1 MMDINATLIEAIKR
15 GASDLHLTVGIPP
28 MLRIDGELTALGSE
42 ILLPKDT
49 QAVTEEII
57 PQGQKERFMAKGEV
71 DFSYSIAGTG
81 RFRVNVFRQRGAD
94 GLVLRVVRNEIP
106 TPEELGLPP
115 VVMELSDKHKGLI
128 VVTGPTGSGK
138 STTLA
143 TMVNHINHTRK
154 GHIITLEDPVEYL
167 HKHQGC
173 IVNQREVGED
183 TQSFGNALRAALR
196 QDPDVILVGEMRDLE
211 TISTAITAAETGHL
225 VLTTLHTN
233 SADQTVDRMIDV
245 FPPYQQQQ
253 IRVQLAATLLGVV
266 AQQLIPRDDD
276 KGRVAALEIMI
287 ATPAIKNMIRE
298 GKTHQ
303 ILSSIQMGG
312 KFGMQTMDGAL
323 MELYRK
329 GFISYQQVQERVSSA
344 DMLSRLK

>member
-1 MMDINATLIEAIKR
+1 MDINATLIEAIKR

-28 MLRIDGELTALGSE
+28 MLRIDGQLMVLGTQ

-49 QAVTEEII
+49 QAVMEEII
-57 PQGQKERFMAKGEV
+57 PEGQKERFMAKGEA

-81 RFRVNVFRQRGAD
+81 RFRVNVFRQRGALA
-94 GLVLRVVRNEIP
+94 LVLRVVRNEIP

-115 VVMELSDKHKGLI
+115 VVMELADKHKGLI
-128 VVTGPTGSGK
+128 IVTGPTGSGK

-245 FPPYQQQQ
+245 FPSYQQQQ

-266 AQQLIPRDDD
+266 AQQLIPRDND

-298 GKTHQ
+298 GKTQQ

-312 KFGMQTMDGAL
+312 KFGMQTMDGSL
-323 MELYRK
+323 VELYRK
-329 GFISYQQVQERVSSA
+329 GIISYQEVQERISSV
-344 DMLSRLK
+344 DVLSRLK